1 MLGDDPNDPDMK
13 DTIVML
19 GCVIATVVT
28 VFLLVG
34 GVI

>member
-1 MLGDDPNDPDMK
+1 MLGDDPNDPDIR

-19 GCVIATVVT
+19 GCIIVT
-28 VFLLVG
+28 AITIFLIVG

>member
-1 MLGDDPNDPDMK
+1 MLGVGPNDPDMK

-19 GCVIATVVT
+19 GCIIATVVT

>member
-1 MLGDDPNDPDMK
+1 MLGDDPNDPDIR

-19 GCVIATVVT
+19 GCIIATAIT